1 MTLKKYLQ
9 SHGPLTVADF
19 VRKSGLAASVVR
31 DVLNGKPCSLR
42 TAKLIVRATGR
53 SAVDFADLPPRIN
66 LEL

>member
-9 SHGPLTVADF
+9 ANRATVADL
-19 VRKSGLAASVVR
+19 VRSSGLAASVVR

-53 SAVDFADLPPRIN
+53 EVEFEDLPPRIK